1 MKKSLLPFLSAISG
15 AIAVIILALAA
26 HFLPNYLSSKLVNAV
41 TTAGEIQLFHSI
53 LLVYLFTS
61 YTTNQRIYIASK
73 FIFWGSLIFSFSIYL
88 LGLNSILMISAL
100 KIMGPI
106 TPVGGVLMITGWL
119 LLANQFYRIHY
130 KEA

>member
-1 MKKSLLPFLSAISG
+1 
-15 AIAVIILALAA
+15 LAA
-26 HFLPNYLSSKLVNAV
+26 HFLPNYLSTRLVNAV

-53 LLVYLFTS
+53 LLVYLFS
-61 YTTNQRIYIASK
+61 SHTTNQRIYIASK

-106 TPVGGVLMITGWL
+106 TPIGGVLMITGWL